1 MIARALNDGVSG
13 LPLLITEFVL
23 SEQRAGVIVRWKSVI
38 ILSGYCCVSSQ
49 TTSVDR
55 VDRTSQLVDRPLFA
69 VLRNEGRPPRSL
81 EARKL
86 NANII

>member
-1 MIARALNDGVSG
+1 M
-13 LPLLITEFVL
+13 
-23 SEQRAGVIVRWKSVI
+23 RWKSVI

-49 TTSVDR
+49 TASVDR

-69 VLRNEGRPPRSL
+69 VLRNEGRPPHSL

-86 NANII
+86 QILSETRCMKMKTSIT